1 MESDAKVAIDKIC
14 KTGLLR
20 MAINMLENKCYEEAW
35 EEAAWLLLN
44 MILHSR
50 R

>member
-20 MAINMLENKCYEEAW
+20 MAINMLENKCYEEA
-35 EEAAWLLLN
+35 AWLLLN